1 MASPDRENNEMTQ
14 SRMSSGLRNSIE
26 LKKEKTYPF
35 SKKYFPQSLD
45 RMPDHMLP
53 QLLEA
58 VRQHPSNCMAKG
70 YIYTLYL
77 LLKIS
82 PLDSLLTWHML
93 SLSDWPKTPRGPCKP
108 RTIAGHAPPAAG
120 RQWRRS
126 PIYQSARIGHELCPC
141 SHLRITLAS
150 VGLSRQNIAVRHAG
164 SKEGIADV
172 GQRRRPRAC
181 LTLDDEVYITYDMHT
196 MWNRL

>member
-14 SRMSSGLRNSIE
+14 SRMSSGLQNSIE
-26 LKKEKTYPF
+26 LKKEKTYPTF
-35 SKKYFPQSLD
+35 SKIYFPQSLY

-58 VRQHPSNCMAKG
+58 VRQHPSNWMAKG

-93 SLSDWPKTPRGPCKP
+93 SLSD
-108 RTIAGHAPPAAG
+108 
-120 RQWRRS
+120 
-126 PIYQSARIGHELCPC
+126 
-141 SHLRITLAS
+141 
-150 VGLSRQNIAVRHAG
+150 
-164 SKEGIADV
+164 
-172 GQRRRPRAC
+172 
-181 LTLDDEVYITYDMHT
+181 
-196 MWNRL
+196 